1 MGSVICISCT
11 LHLNKLKRA
20 LFRHYRQNKADQVED
35 MDGQPHGPGNK
46 AGEANFTYFQN
57 GEGATY
63 RGEISFV
70 VITEWRSSL
79 FLPGNALSDYRSDVA
94 TCLHGYRSD
103 PRERLPILCS
113 TGSITNDKNVR
124 VPGEGKIL
132 QYFNPAA
139 AIYFGLQPL
148 TGRRG
153 FDTCAPDH
161 GFRCDVR
168 TCNPDAVLIDG
179 FDGSSCS
186 NLNA

>member
-1 MGSVICISCT
+1 M
-11 LHLNKLKRA
+11 N
-20 LFRHYRQNKADQVED
+20 
-35 MDGQPHGPGNK
+35 GQPHGPGNK
-46 AGEANFTYFQN
+46 ASEANFTYFQN
-57 GEGATY
+57 G
-63 RGEISFV
+63 
-70 VITEWRSSL
+70 
-79 FLPGNALSDYRSDVA
+79 DVA
-94 TCLHGYRSD
+94 TYLHGYRSD

-168 TCNPDAVLIDG
+168 TCNPDAVLI
-179 FDGSSCS
+179 
-186 NLNA
+186 